1 VKAFFL
7 IFSTGF
13 GTGLSPIAS
22 GTAGSLAAIPLL
34 LILKNFSSNFYF
46 IFSILFFFFSV
57 WITHNSMHYFAK
69 KDAPQIVIDEIAGM
83 LIAMIGIP
91 ITGYWLLLAWLL
103 FRFFDITKLP
113 PANIFDSKFKN
124 AWGVVLDDIVA
135 GIYANIILHWALKAS
150 LD

>member
-1 VKAFFL
+1 
-7 IFSTGF
+7 
-13 GTGLSPIAS
+13 
-22 GTAGSLAAIPLL
+22 
-34 LILKNFSSNFYF
+34 
-46 IFSILFFFFSV
+46 
-57 WITHNSMHYFAK
+57 MHYFAK

>member
-1 VKAFFL
+1 
-7 IFSTGF
+7 
-13 GTGLSPIAS
+13 
-22 GTAGSLAAIPLL
+22 
-34 LILKNFSSNFYF
+34 
-46 IFSILFFFFSV
+46 
-57 WITHNSMHYFAK
+57 MHYFTK

-103 FRFFDITKLP
+103 FRFFDITKIP
-113 PANIFDSKFKN
+113 PASIFDSKFKN